1 VGIEAATAV
10 GRGSFGELQDT
21 GSGRVCRFGPHPAE
35 ALAGVFAAGARLD
48 GRRWS
53 DLVRDL
59 AATGPARRCARQST
73 AFAVIGTP
81 ERGTAYLELDGCRR
95 ILAGG
100 GLRQAPPD
108 LVARVEALTP

>member
-1 VGIEAATAV
+1 MGTRQRIGTAPV
-10 GRGSFGELQDT
+10 R
-21 GSGRVCRFGPHPAE
+21 
-35 ALAGVFAAGARLD
+35 ALGAVSVLL
-48 GRRWS
+48 
-53 DLVRDL
+53 LVAVRPCTKQ
-59 AATGPARRCARQST
+59 AT

-81 ERGTAYLELDGCRR
+81 ERGTVYLELDGCRR